1 MSFIGLSMTQD
12 SENIYTAVGFRSS
25 EPDGTLRT
33 IELFGLPGQKNRDD
47 QVVFMP
53 ERQSFFDDLIV
64 RKIFRQSCKIRNCDF
79 KHLQIWLY
87 NTQLRNKDQGYSV
100 PEIDE
105 RDLVIKSNFPFSRL
119 EQIYVLNNNL
129 EESEYQEWRSIVEEL
144 FTPLF
149 SQFVPPPE
157 IPKTIAEKQIFKPF
171 ENLFESLDTYG
182 KMKQEVWFN
191 SLIIQID

>member
-1 MSFIGLSMTQD
+1 MTQD

-79 KHLQIWLY
+79 KHLQIW
-87 NTQLRNKDQGYSV
+87 
-100 PEIDE
+100 
-105 RDLVIKSNFPFSRL
+105 
-119 EQIYVLNNNL
+119 
-129 EESEYQEWRSIVEEL
+129 
-144 FTPLF
+144 
-149 SQFVPPPE
+149 
-157 IPKTIAEKQIFKPF
+157 
-171 ENLFESLDTYG
+171 
-182 KMKQEVWFN
+182 
-191 SLIIQID
+191 

>member
-1 MSFIGLSMTQD
+1 MTQD

-53 ERQSFFDDLIV
+53 ERQSFVDDLIV

-157 IPKTIAEKQIFKPF
+157 
-171 ENLFESLDTYG
+171 
-182 KMKQEVWFN
+182 
-191 SLIIQID
+191 